1 MNRFYLLGINL
12 HQLVIAIDQLLNCV
26 YSVIVGLLNGTHR
39 AYADETFSAYLW
51 RRRSFWYVNV
61 LRVIVDVIFMPFMK
75 QGFKLTHCKLSYEN
89 ELNRAHSPKAN

>member
-1 MNRFYLLGINL
+1 MNRFRLLGENL

-51 RRRSFWYVNV
+51 RRRFFWYVNV

-75 QGFKLTHCKLSYEN
+75 QGFKLTHCRLSYEN
-89 ELNRAHSPKAN
+89 EIERKHSPKE

>member
-1 MNRFYLLGINL
+1 MNRFRLLGENL

-51 RRRSFWYVNV
+51 RKHHLWYVNV

-75 QGFKLTHCKLSYEN
+75 QGFKLTHCKLSWQN
-89 ELNRAHSPKAN
+89 EVDRKHSPSN

>member
-1 MNRFYLLGINL
+1 MTRFRLLGENL

-75 QGFKLTHCKLSYEN
+75 QGFKLTHCRLSYEN
-89 ELNRAHSPKAN
+89 ELERKHSPKE

>member
-1 MNRFYLLGINL
+1 MNRFRLLGENL

-75 QGFKLTHCKLSYEN
+75 QGFKLTHCRLSHEN
-89 ELNRAHSPKAN
+89 ELERKHSPKE

>member
-1 MNRFYLLGINL
+1 MNRFYLLGVNL
-12 HQLVIAIDQLLNCV
+12 HQLVIAIDQILNCV

-39 AYADETFSAYLW
+39 AYADEIFSAYLW

-75 QGFKLTHCKLSYEN
+75 QGFKLTHCRLSHEN
-89 ELNRAHSPKAN
+89 ELERKHSPKE

>member
-1 MNRFYLLGINL
+1 MSRFYLLGKNL

-75 QGFKLTHCKLSYEN
+75 QGFKLTHCRLSHEN
-89 ELNRAHSPKAN
+89 ELERNHSPKE

>member
-1 MNRFYLLGINL
+1 MNRCILLGENL

-51 RRRSFWYVNV
+51 RRRFFWYVNV

-75 QGFKLTHCKLSYEN
+75 QGFKLTHCRLSYEN
-89 ELNRAHSPKAN
+89 ELERKHSPKE

>member
-1 MNRFYLLGINL
+1 MNRFKLLGENL

-51 RRRSFWYVNV
+51 RRRFFWYVNV
-61 LRVIVDVIFMPFMK
+61 LRVVVDVIFMPFMK
-75 QGFKLTHCKLSYEN
+75 QGFKLTHCRLSYEN
-89 ELNRAHSPKAN
+89 ELERKHSPKE

>member
-1 MNRFYLLGINL
+1 MNRFRLLGENL
-12 HQLVIAIDQLLNCV
+12 HQLVIAIDQLRNCV

-51 RRRSFWYVNV
+51 RRRFFWYVNV

-75 QGFKLTHCKLSYEN
+75 QGFKLTHCRLSYEN
-89 ELNRAHSPKAN
+89 ELERKHSPKE

>member
-1 MNRFYLLGINL
+1 MNRFRLLGENL
-12 HQLVIAIDQLLNCV
+12 HQLVIAIDQLPNCV

-51 RRRSFWYVNV
+51 RRRFFWYVNV

-75 QGFKLTHCKLSYEN
+75 QGFKLTHCRLSYEN
-89 ELNRAHSPKAN
+89 ELERKHSPKE

>member
-1 MNRFYLLGINL
+1 MNKFRLLGENL

-51 RRRSFWYVNV
+51 RRRFFWYVNV

-75 QGFKLTHCKLSYEN
+75 QGFKLTHCRLSYEN
-89 ELNRAHSPKAN
+89 ELERKHSPKE

>member
-1 MNRFYLLGINL
+1 MNRFRLLGENL

-26 YSVIVGLLNGTHR
+26 YSVIVGLLNGSHR

-51 RRRSFWYVNV
+51 RRRFFWYVNV

-75 QGFKLTHCKLSYEN
+75 QGFKLTHCRLSHEN
-89 ELNRAHSPKAN
+89 ELGRKHSPKE

>member
-1 MNRFYLLGINL
+1 MNRFRLLGENL

-51 RRRSFWYVNV
+51 RRRFFWYVNV
-61 LRVIVDVIFMPFMK
+61 LRVIVDVIFMPFIK
-75 QGFKLTHCKLSYEN
+75 QGFKLTHCRLSYEN
-89 ELNRAHSPKAN
+89 ELERKHSPKE

>member
-1 MNRFYLLGINL
+1 MNRFRLLGENL

-39 AYADETFSAYLW
+39 AYADETFSSYLW
-51 RRRSFWYVNV
+51 RKRHLWYVNV

-75 QGFKLTHCKLSYEN
+75 QGFKLTHCRLSHEN
-89 ELNRAHSPKAN
+89 ELERKHSPKE

>member
-1 MNRFYLLGINL
+1 MNRFRLLGENL

-51 RRRSFWYVNV
+51 RRRFFWYVNV

-75 QGFKLTHCKLSYEN
+75 QGFKLTHCRLSYED
-89 ELNRAHSPKAN
+89 ELERKHSPKE

>member
-1 MNRFYLLGINL
+1 MNRFRLLGENL

-75 QGFKLTHCKLSYEN
+75 QGFKLTHCRLSHEN
-89 ELNRAHSPKAN
+89 ELERKHSPKD

>member
-1 MNRFYLLGINL
+1 MTRFRLLGENL
-12 HQLVIAIDQLLNCV
+12 HQLFIAIDQLLNCV

-75 QGFKLTHCKLSYEN
+75 QGFKLTHCRLSHEN
-89 ELNRAHSPKAN
+89 ELKRKHSPKE

>member
-1 MNRFYLLGINL
+1 MTRFRLLGENL

-51 RRRSFWYVNV
+51 RRRFFWYVNV

-75 QGFKLTHCKLSYEN
+75 QGFKLTHCRLSYEN
-89 ELNRAHSPKAN
+89 ELERKHSPKE

>member
-1 MNRFYLLGINL
+1 MNRFRLLGENL

-26 YSVIVGLLNGTHR
+26 YSVIVGLFNGTHR

-51 RRRSFWYVNV
+51 RRRFFWYVNV

-75 QGFKLTHCKLSYEN
+75 QGFKLTHCRLSYEN
-89 ELNRAHSPKAN
+89 ELERKHSPKE

>member
-1 MNRFYLLGINL
+1 MNRFRLLGENL

-39 AYADETFSAYLW
+39 AYADETFSSYLW
-51 RRRSFWYVNV
+51 RKHHLWYVNV

-75 QGFKLTHCKLSYEN
+75 QGFKLTHCRLSHEN
-89 ELNRAHSPKAN
+89 ELERKHSPRE

>member
-1 MNRFYLLGINL
+1 MTRFRLLGENL

-39 AYADETFSAYLW
+39 AYADETFSSYLW
-51 RRRSFWYVNV
+51 RKHHLWYVNV

-75 QGFKLTHCKLSYEN
+75 QGFKLTHCRVSHEN
-89 ELNRAHSPKAN
+89 ELERKHSPKE

>member
-1 MNRFYLLGINL
+1 MNRFRLLGENL

-26 YSVIVGLLNGTHR
+26 YSIIVGLLNGTHR
-39 AYADETFSAYLW
+39 AYADETFSSYLW
-51 RRRSFWYVNV
+51 RKHHLWYVNV

-89 ELNRAHSPKAN
+89 ELERKHSPKE

>member
-1 MNRFYLLGINL
+1 MTRFRLLGENL

-39 AYADETFSAYLW
+39 AYADETFSSYLW
-51 RRRSFWYVNV
+51 RKHHLWYVNV

-75 QGFKLTHCKLSYEN
+75 QGFKLTHCRLSYEN
-89 ELNRAHSPKAN
+89 ELERKHSPKE

>member
-1 MNRFYLLGINL
+1 MNRFRLLGENL

-75 QGFKLTHCKLSYEN
+75 QGFKLTHCRLSYEN
-89 ELNRAHSPKAN
+89 ELERKHSPKK

>member
-1 MNRFYLLGINL
+1 MNRFRLLGENL

-39 AYADETFSAYLW
+39 AYADETFSSYLW
-51 RRRSFWYVNV
+51 RKRHLWHVNV

-75 QGFKLTHCKLSYEN
+75 QGFKLTHCRLSHEN
-89 ELNRAHSPKAN
+89 ELERKHSPKE

>member
-1 MNRFYLLGINL
+1 MRFRLLGENL
-12 HQLVIAIDQLLNCV
+12 HQLFVAIDQLLNCV

-51 RRRSFWYVNV
+51 RRRFFWYVNV

-89 ELNRAHSPKAN
+89 ELERKHSPKE

>member
-1 MNRFYLLGINL
+1 MNRFYLLSVNL

-75 QGFKLTHCKLSYEN
+75 QGFKLTHCRLSHEN
-89 ELNRAHSPKAN
+89 ELERKHSPKE

>member
-1 MNRFYLLGINL
+1 MNRFKLLGENL
-12 HQLVIAIDQLLNCV
+12 HQLLIAIDQLLNCI

-51 RRRSFWYVNV
+51 RRRFFWYVNV

-75 QGFKLTHCKLSYEN
+75 QGFKLTHCRLSYEN

>member
-1 MNRFYLLGINL
+1 MNRFRLLGENL

-39 AYADETFSAYLW
+39 AYADETFSSYLW
-51 RRRSFWYVNV
+51 RKHHLWYVNI

-75 QGFKLTHCKLSYEN
+75 QGFKLTHCRLSHEN
-89 ELNRAHSPKAN
+89 ELERKHSPRE

>member
-39 AYADETFSAYLW
+39 AYADETFSSYLW
-51 RRRSFWYVNV
+51 RKHHLWYVNV

-75 QGFKLTHCKLSYEN
+75 QGFKLTHCRLSYKN
-89 ELNRAHSPKAN
+89 ELERKHSPKE

>member
-1 MNRFYLLGINL
+1 MRFRLLGENL

-51 RRRSFWYVNV
+51 RRRFFWYVNV

-89 ELNRAHSPKAN
+89 ELERKHSPKE